1 MSPAAGRR
9 LISVVRREVHATVML
24 VRGQAE
30 LASWPLTGIGSPDVS
45 VVDALARMQLA
56 ARRAGCAI
64 RLRDACPEL
73 TELLDL
79 CGLTCGRG
87 GLCVELGGLAVAA
100 GGLAVQ
106 AGGLAVEVGR
116 QAENG
121 EQVGVEEVVVAD
133 DPVA

>member
-1 MSPAAGRR
+1 MSPAAGGR
-9 LISVVRREVHATVML
+9 LNSVVRREVHATVVL

-30 LASWPLTGIGSPDVS
+30 LASWPLTGDCRPDLS

-64 RLRDACPEL
+64 RVRDACPEL
-73 TELLDL
+73 SELLGL
-79 CGLTCGRG
+79 C
-87 GLCVELGGLAVAA
+87 GLCVELVGLAVEP
-100 GGLAVQ
+100 
-106 AGGLAVEVGR
+106 GGLAVEPRR
-116 QAENG
+116 QPEDG